1 VYVERVQRVLVVE
14 DDPADV
20 ELLRLAFEQCTES
33 LDVHVVGDGASA
45 LRALREGDA
54 LPDWVLLDLN
64 LPRANGKEVLKE
76 LREDPLLAQLGVVVF
91 SSSSS
96 VQDVSESYALGANC
110 YVEKPD
116 EFAGLIAVLD
126 NLARFWRRYPRSG
139 VSRRG

>member
-1 VYVERVQRVLVVE
+1 MERVQLVLVVE

-20 ELLRLAFEQCTES
+20 ELLRLAFEQCTEP

-45 LRALREGDA
+45 LRALREGDT

-126 NLARFWRRYPRSG
+126 NLARFWRRTG
-139 VSRRG
+139 

>member
-1 VYVERVQRVLVVE
+1 VNVERVQRVLVVE

-45 LRALREGDA
+45 LRALREGDV

-76 LREDPLLAQLGVVVF
+76 LRDDPVLAGLGVVVF

-116 EFAGLIAVLD
+116 QFANLITVLD
-126 NLARFWRRYPRSG
+126 KLARFWRRTG
-139 VSRRG
+139 

>member
-1 VYVERVQRVLVVE
+1 MERVQRVLVVE

-45 LRALREGDA
+45 LRALREGDV

-76 LREDPLLAQLGVVVF
+76 LRDDPVLAGLGVVVF

-116 EFAGLIAVLD
+116 QFANLITVLD
-126 NLARFWRRYPRSG
+126 KLARFWRRTG
-139 VSRRG
+139 